1 MTSRP
6 LVDGPAP
13 SHRDVVARLAA
24 AQKSNRGAP
33 GWSRWVNRPVGRQL
47 AAFAYRRGMTPNQ
60 VTAASATVSAV
71 AIALLATLRPTVATG
86 VLVAVL
92 LVLGFALDAADGQ
105 LARLTGTG
113 SPAGEWLD
121 HVVDATKTA
130 LIHVAVLVTWY
141 RFFDLPDALLL
152 VPLAFGAEASVF
164 FFAIILSEQ
173 LRRRGRA
180 TADGAGSPG
189 APAATPASAEPAPV
203 LRSVLVLPADYGVLC
218 VAFLLLGFHGVF
230 VVVYGLLMAA
240 NVVFLLGKLPQWYRE
255 MRALPAA

>member
-86 VLVAVL
+86 VLVAAL

-141 RFFDLPDALLL
+141 RYFDLPDGLLL

-180 TADGAGSPG
+180 AGDGAGASS
-189 APAATPASAEPAPV
+189 PAASAAPPSAEPAPV

-218 VAFLLLGFHGVF
+218 VTFLLLGFHDVF
-230 VVVYGLLMAA
+230 VVVYALLMAA
-240 NVVFLLGKLPQWYRE
+240 NVAFLLAKLPQWYRE
-255 MRALPAA
+255 MRALPA

>member
-60 VTAASATVSAV
+60 VTAASATVSAA

-86 VLVAVL
+86 VLVAAL

-130 LIHVAVLVTWY
+130 LIHGAVLVAWY

-152 VPLAFGAEASVF
+152 VPLVFGAEASVF

-180 TADGAGSPG
+180 AALDGAG
-189 APAATPASAEPAPV
+189 ATPATPVPASAEPAPV

-218 VAFLLLGFHGVF
+218 VTFLLLGFHDVF
-230 VVVYGLLMAA
+230 VVVYGLLAAA

-255 MRALPAA
+255 MRALPA